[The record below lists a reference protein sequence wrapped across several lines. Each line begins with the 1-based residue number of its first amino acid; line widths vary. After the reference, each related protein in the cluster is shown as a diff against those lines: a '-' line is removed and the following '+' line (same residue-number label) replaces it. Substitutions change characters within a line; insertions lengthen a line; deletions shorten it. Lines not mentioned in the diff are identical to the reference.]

1 MPQAF
6 NPLDHSRSPRTITQG
21 TVQVCVRVGVIV
33 IGGMH
38 PVYLIL
44 WDLVRCTQ
52 LAKPGVLGSSDA
64 QTRAQAVVLPGE
76 LVGVTRAPNVPVP
89 S

>member
-52 LAKPGVLGSSDA
+52 LANPGSSAA
-64 QTRAQAVVLPGE
+64 QMRKHVHKLSSYRE
-76 LVGVTRAPNVPVP
+76 NW
-89 S
+89 